1 MDKVKCES
9 DLMEEVA
16 TVDVEE
22 LRKKMVVMREE
33 IGGVKKVLREI
44 KGSLDV
50 LAERSSAQND
60 RMADAVKI
68 MKKMAKWLEEKFP
81 QTQQKLPSGPSKVIR
96 QPGQG
101 SSSQQQLPPQS
112 KPLVAPHTSPAF
124 ASVSVRKPLSKTH
137 VISEEKAPASPAK
150 KKLKVNRP
158 NVPPR
163 SGSQGSQTQN

>member
-81 QTQQKLPSGPSKVIR
+81 QTQQKLPSGSSKTVR
-96 QPGQG
+96 QLGQG
-101 SSSQQQLPPQS
+101 SSSEQQLPPPS
-112 KPLVAPHTSPAF
+112 KPLVALHASPAL
-124 ASVSVRKPLSKTH
+124 ASVFVRKPLTKTPM
-137 VISEEKAPASPAK
+137 ITEEEAPASLAK
-150 KKLKVNRP
+150 KKLNVKRP
-158 NVPPR
+158 IVPPR